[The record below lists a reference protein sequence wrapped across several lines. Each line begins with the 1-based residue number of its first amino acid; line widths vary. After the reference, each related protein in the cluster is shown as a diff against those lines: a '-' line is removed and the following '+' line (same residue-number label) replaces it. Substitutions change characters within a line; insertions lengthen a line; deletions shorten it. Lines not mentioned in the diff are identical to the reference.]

1 LPERGGIEMPTYE
14 YECRKCHKKFSVM
27 LSISEHETAKV
38 SCPKC
43 KGKSVKQM
51 ISSFT
56 AKTSRKS

>member
-1 LPERGGIEMPTYE
+1 MPTYE
-14 YECRKCHKKFSVM
+14 YECKECNKKFSLM

-43 KGKSVKQM
+43 KGKRVTQR
-51 ISSFT
+51 ISAFT